1 VIPLK
6 KSKPISFP
14 YPNQKFIKTE
24 QFLKLDFSY
33 YMVNRM
39 VKDNLIKK
47 INGTTYENLNYTG
60 DESDY
65 LYVSGYIDEGVV
77 CLMSAAVYHN
87 ISTFRM
93 SQVDVAIQQKS
104 KVAILPDWPS
114 IDIYYFSHQ
123 RYTLGIL
130 TNTID
135 GGSFKIYDMEKTVC
149 DLLSYRNKYGLEDS
163 LSVLKNYLK
172 REDRNI
178 DKLISYSKKLR
189 CYHVLIKYL
198 EVLL

>member
-1 VIPLK
+1 MI
-6 KSKPISFP
+6 
-14 YPNQKFIKTE
+14 
-24 QFLKLDFSY
+24 
-33 YMVNRM
+33 NRM
-39 VKDNLIKK
+39 IEENIVKK
-47 INGTTYENLNYTG
+47 INSNTYENLSYEI

-65 LYVSGYIDEGVV
+65 LYVSGYVDEGVV

-93 SQVDVAIQQKS
+93 SQVDVAIKQKS

-114 IDIYYFSHQ
+114 IGIFYFSNQ
-123 RYTLGIL
+123 RYNLGMLAIP
-130 TNTID
+130 IE

-163 LSVLKNYLK
+163 LAVLKNYLR

-178 DKLISYSKKLR
+178 DKLIVYSKKLR
-189 CYHVLIKYL
+189 CYNILIKYL

>member
-1 VIPLK
+1 
-6 KSKPISFP
+6 
-14 YPNQKFIKTE
+14 
-24 QFLKLDFSY
+24 
-33 YMVNRM
+33 M

-93 SQVDVAIQQKS
+93 SQIDVAIQQKS